1 MKRTGYEQS
10 THTVLQPRQLGDDG
24 LLVGN
29 NLILSTLDLYDFFND
44 LPYLIIKSLYLI
56 IESLYLVIESLY
68 LTIESLYLVIEP
80 LYLVIEPLY
89 PIIESLYLI
98 VKSLYIAI
106 ESLYI
111 AIESPYIATKSPY
124 NLLDCL
130 YILTDFSILQVD
142 ASKHGNNHGERCKN
156 IFYVH
161 DSFLPD
167 DRCHVTSMPV
177 TRPSFRSILA
187 SRVTGRAP

>member
-1 MKRTGYEQS
+1 M
-10 THTVLQPRQLGDDG
+10 GDDG

-29 NLILSTLDLYDFFND
+29 NLILPTLDLYDFFNN
-44 LPYLIIKSLYLI
+44 LPYLII
-56 IESLYLVIESLY
+56 
-68 LTIESLYLVIEP
+68 EP
-80 LYLVIEPLY
+80 LYLIVEP
-89 PIIESLYLI
+89 LYLI
-98 VKSLYIAI
+98 VEPLYLIVEPLYLIVEPLYIAIEPPYIAI

-111 AIESPYIATKSPY
+111 AIESPY
-124 NLLDCL
+124 NLLDCP

-167 DRCHVTSMPV
+167 DRYHVTSMSV

-187 SRVTGRAP
+187 SRATGRAP

>member
-10 THTVLQPRQLGDDG
+10 IHIVLQPRQLGDDG

-29 NLILSTLDLYDFFND
+29 NLILSTLDLYDFFTN
-44 LPYLIIKSLYLI
+44 LPYLI
-56 IESLYLVIESLY
+56 IESLYLAIESLYLIIESLY
-68 LTIESLYLVIEP
+68 LTIESLYIAIEP
-80 LYLVIEPLY
+80 P
-89 PIIESLYLI
+89 
-98 VKSLYIAI
+98 YIAI
-106 ESLYI
+106 ESLYV
-111 AIESPYIATKSPY
+111 AIESPY

-130 YILTDFSILQVD
+130 YILTDLSILQVD

-161 DSFLPD
+161 DSFLPG
-167 DRCHVTSMPV
+167 DRCHVTSMSV

-187 SRVTGRAP
+187 SRATGRAP